1 METESDSRNIKL
13 AEENKILKRRVEEL
27 EEIFNSFNSR
37 EETRKKFTWWI
48 SKTVSILGLIYLMVS
63 IFVPSNTKINKISNT
78 EIFVFAIILIF
89 NSGLLEKLEDFSVDG
104 TKIQAKFKSLQ
115 EKQEKQ
121 QEEINQLSQ
130 AQEVALQFSL
140 KGIIDQYE
148 VKHLRQ
154 LRDAE
159 DNNSEL
165 IIKYGGYI
173 KSTEEEIR
181 HLVALKFLYKTASI
195 SALIDELKSNQ
206 KANLR
211 KYVTVTSDGR
221 KYLSLRK
228 ELGIEDTE
236 AERVVSND

>member
-1 METESDSRNIKL
+1 METESDSQTIK
-13 AEENKILKRRVEEL
+13 EENKTLKKKLEKL
-27 EEIFNSFNSR
+27 EEIFNSR

-48 SKTVSILGLIYLMVS
+48 SKTVSILGLIYLIVS
-63 IFVPSNTKINKISNT
+63 IFVPSNTRINKISNT

-89 NSGLLEKLEDFSVDG
+89 NSGLIEKLEDFSVDG

-130 AQEVALQFSL
+130 AQEIALQFAL

-148 VKHLRQ
+148 VKHLQ
-154 LRDAE
+154 HLRDAE
-159 DNNSEL
+159 DNNSEH
-165 IIKYGGYI
+165 IVKYGGYI

-181 HLVALKFLYKTASI
+181 HLIALKFLYKKANI
-195 SALIDELKSNQ
+195 SALINELKSNQ
-206 KANLR
+206 KADLR
-211 KYVTVTSDGR
+211 KYVNVTPDGR

-228 ELGIEDTE
+228 QLGIEDAE
-236 AERVVSND
+236 AERAVSDD

>member
-1 METESDSRNIKL
+1 MEAESDSQNIKL
-13 AEENKILKRRVEEL
+13 VEENRILKRRVEEL
-27 EEIFNSFNSR
+27 EEIFNDR

-48 SKTVSILGLIYLMVS
+48 SKTVSILGLIYLIVS
-63 IFVPSNTKINKISNT
+63 IFAPSNTRINKISNT
-78 EIFVFAIILIF
+78 EIFIFAIILIF

-130 AQEVALQFSL
+130 AQEIALQFAL

-148 VKHLRQ
+148 VKHLRH

-159 DNNSEL
+159 DNDSEH
-165 IIKYGGYI
+165 IVKYGGYI
-173 KSTEEEIR
+173 KSTEEQIR
-181 HLVALKFLYKTASI
+181 HLVALKFLYKKASI
-195 SALIDELKSNQ
+195 STLINELKTNQ

-211 KYVTVTSDGR
+211 KYVTVTLDGR

-228 ELGIEDTE
+228 ALGIEDAE
-236 AERVVSND
+236 AERALSDN

>member
-1 METESDSRNIKL
+1 MEAESDSQNIKL

-27 EEIFNSFNSR
+27 EEIFNNR

-48 SKTVSILGLIYLMVS
+48 SKTVSILGLIYLIAS
-63 IFVPSNTKINKISNT
+63 IFAPSNTRINKISNT

-130 AQEVALQFSL
+130 AQEIALQFAL

-148 VKHLRQ
+148 VKHLRH

-159 DNNSEL
+159 DNDSEH
-165 IIKYGGYI
+165 IIKYGGYVE
-173 KSTEEEIR
+173 STEKEIR
-181 HLVALKFLYKTASI
+181 HLVALRFLYKKASI
-195 SALIDELKSNQ
+195 STLIHELKSNQ

-211 KYVTVTSDGR
+211 KYVNVTPDGR
-221 KYLSLRK
+221 KYLSIRK
-228 ELGIEDTE
+228 ELGIEDAE
-236 AERVVSND
+236 AERAVSDD

>member
-1 METESDSRNIKL
+1 MEVEPDSQNIKL
-13 AEENKILKRRVEEL
+13 AEENENLKRRIEEL
-27 EEIFNSFNSR
+27 EELFTNR
-37 EETRKKFTWWI
+37 EEVRKKFTWWI
-48 SKTVSILGLIYLMVS
+48 SKTVSILGLIYLIAS
-63 IFVPSNTKINKISNT
+63 IFAPSNTRINKISNT

-130 AQEVALQFSL
+130 AQEIALQFAL

-148 VKHLRQ
+148 VKHLRH

-159 DNNSEL
+159 DNDSEYM
-165 IIKYGGYI
+165 IRYGGYI

-181 HLVALKFLYKTASI
+181 HLVALRFLYKKSSI
-195 SALIDELKSNQ
+195 SALINQLKSNP
-206 KANLR
+206 KAEVDLR
-211 KYVTVTSDGR
+211 KYVTVTPDGR

-228 ELGIEDTE
+228 ELGIEDAE
-236 AERVVSND
+236 AERTVSDD